1 MCLHESPRSRMGSR
15 NREQECNTVYKAGSK
30 VFLHSHLRKNI
41 PRTRNMTPGPK
52 IWKMDIQNFKWCK
65 NFDSPKYILIAH
77 NEHWQY
83 KLFFSPTSNIP
94 SDSSHVVPSYRF
106 VKTSSINQQRRRES
120 LTSSVVTSV
129 EQVTSWQCLP
139 THLGFSS
146 HVYTNF
152 SSLKLF
158 ISVV

>member
-1 MCLHESPRSRMGSR
+1 MSHQGPGWDRGTGNKNAIQFTRQDRKYSCIPISGKIFPGWGTWHTGPRFGRWI
-15 NREQECNTVYKAGSK
+15 
-30 VFLHSHLRKNI
+30 F
-41 PRTRNMTPGPK
+41 K
-52 IWKMDIQNFKWCK
+52 ISNDVK

-83 KLFFSPTSNIP
+83 KLFFFPTSNIP

-152 SSLKLF
+152 GSLTLF